1 MLKVRKI
8 DIERITEA
16 VNHILKG
23 RIPGTIELPA
33 GYPENEV
40 QQLVQQMNALF
51 AEYRECAEFM
61 FAVSCGD
68 LDVEAAKSR
77 MRLNQSLK
85 NLQANLRHLTWKT
98 QQIARGD
105 FSQRI
110 DFMGEFSKGFNSMV
124 EKLAENRAELLRV
137 NQELATASRT
147 DSLTGLWNR
156 RGCLDILKRESHRSD
171 RSHRRFVT
179 ILADIDRFKRIN
191 DTHGHDAGDAV
202 LVELARILLAHV
214 RKGDVCARWGGE
226 EFLILLVDTEFHDAL
241 EVVERLRIG
250 IETARVEHSGVS
262 IAFTISAGV
271 SLYHEG
277 EDIEACIKRSDV
289 CLYRAKEA
297 ERNQIWCQEGPDTL
311 IRAVACVRVASI
323 G

>member
-1 MLKVRKI
+1 MLEVRKM
-8 DIERITEA
+8 DIESITEA
-16 VNHILKG
+16 VDHILKG
-23 RIPGTIELPA
+23 QIPGEIELPA
-33 GYPENEV
+33 GYPDHEV
-40 QQLVQQMNALF
+40 KQLVQRMNALF
-51 AEYRECAEFM
+51 GEYRDCAAFI

-68 LDVEAAKSR
+68 LDVKAPKSR

-105 FSQRI
+105 FTQRM
-110 DFMGEFSKGFNSMV
+110 DFMGEFSIGFNSMV
-124 EKLAENRAELLRV
+124 EQLAESRAELQRM

-147 DSLTGLWNR
+147 DSLTGLLNR
-156 RGCLDILKRESHRSD
+156 RGCLDILKREAHRSD
-171 RSHRRFVT
+171 RSHRQFVT
-179 ILADIDRFKRIN
+179 ILADIDYFKRIN
-191 DTHGHDAGDAV
+191 DTHGHDAGDEV
-202 LVELARILLAHV
+202 LVQLARILLAHV

-226 EFLILLVDTEFHDAL
+226 EFLVLLVDTEFHDAL
-241 EVVERLRIG
+241 AVVERLRIG
-250 IETARVEHSGVS
+250 IEAVRVEHSNVS

-271 SLYHEG
+271 SRYHEG

-297 ERNQIWCQEGPDTL
+297 ERNQVWYQEGPDAP
-311 IRAVACVRVASI
+311 IRAVACVPMASI

>member
-1 MLKVRKI
+1 MLEVRRM
-8 DIERITEA
+8 DIEIVTEA
-16 VNHILKG
+16 VDQILKG
-23 RIPGTIELPA
+23 RIPGAIELPA
-33 GYPENEV
+33 GYPDNEV
-40 QQLVQQMNALF
+40 KQLVQHMNALF
-51 AEYRECAEFM
+51 SEYRDCAEFM
-61 FAVSCGD
+61 FAISRGD
-68 LDVEAAKSR
+68 LDVEAPKSR
-77 MRLNQSLK
+77 MRLNQSSK

-105 FSQRI
+105 FTQRM
-110 DFMGEFSKGFNSMV
+110 DFMGEFSTGFNSMV
-124 EKLAENRAELLRV
+124 EQLAENRAELLRM

-156 RGCLDILKRESHRSD
+156 RGCLD
-171 RSHRRFVT
+171 T

-226 EFLILLVDTEFHDAL
+226 EFLVLLVDTEFHDAL

-250 IETARVEHSGVS
+250 IEAARVEHSGVS

-271 SLYHEG
+271 SRYDEG

-297 ERNQIWCQEGPDTL
+297 ERNQIWCQEGPDAP
-311 IRAVACVRVASI
+311 IRAVACVGAASI
-323 G
+323 GQGIRS